1 MADIK
6 QDISSYSLPERKT
19 EEKKDKMRIICF
31 SGDMDKA
38 FAVLT
43 LASTAASLG
52 MDVAIFFTFWG
63 LSLIKKNRKLKGKN
77 FLQKMMDIMMPS
89 GLDSL
94 KLSKMNMA
102 GLGPFFMKILMK
114 KTKSPDLKDLFEAA
128 KESGVKFYACSTSC
142 SILGIDRSEFVDE
155 VEEIV
160 GAATFIS
167 EAKDAKI
174 SLFI

>member
-1 MADIK
+1 M
-6 QDISSYSLPERKT
+6 LEG
-19 EEKKDKMRIICF
+19 KDKMRIICF

-43 LASTAASLG
+43 LASTAASMG

-63 LSLIKKNRKLKGKN
+63 LSLVRKSRKLKGKN
-77 FLQKMMDIMMPS
+77 FLQKMMGIMMPV

-102 GLGPFFMKILMK
+102 GLGPFFMKLLMK
-114 KTKSPDLKDLFEAA
+114 KTKSPNLQDLFEAA

-142 SILGIDRSEFVDE
+142 SILGIEKSELLDC

-160 GAATFIS
+160 GAATFLS
-167 EAKDAKI
+167 EAKEAKI

>member
-1 MADIK
+1 MPDEK
-6 QDISSYSLPERKT
+6 Q
-19 EEKKDKMRIICF
+19 DKMRIICF

-43 LASTAASLG
+43 LASTAASMG
-52 MDVAIFFTFWG
+52 MDVAVFFTFWG
-63 LSLIKKNRKLKGKN
+63 LSLIRKNRKLKGKN
-77 FLQKMMDIMMPS
+77 FLQKMMEIMMPV

-102 GLGPFFMKILMK
+102 GLGPLFMKVLMK
-114 KTKSPDLKDLFEAA
+114 KTKSPTLHDLFEAA

-142 SILGIDRSEFVDE
+142 SILGIERSELLDCVQ
-155 VEEIV
+155 EIV
-160 GAATFIS
+160 GAATFLA
-167 EAKDAKI
+167 EAKEAKI